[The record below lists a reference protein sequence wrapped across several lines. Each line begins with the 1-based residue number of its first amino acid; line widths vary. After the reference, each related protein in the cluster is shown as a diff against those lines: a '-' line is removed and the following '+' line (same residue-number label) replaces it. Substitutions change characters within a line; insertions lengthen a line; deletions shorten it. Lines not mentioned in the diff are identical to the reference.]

1 MEEVRANDPL
11 DWGKCPCDQSEE
23 LLLAPD
29 RPLVSDFLRL
39 FRITVEIARGFLS
52 FRKLG
57 PCVTVYGSARFKEEN
72 GYYQATHKLGFELVK
87 AGFSVVTGGGP
98 GLMEA
103 ANRGAKEACGNS
115 IGCNIVLPEEQNPN
129 PYLDKFLEFRYF
141 FSRKLILAKY
151 SYAFVATPGGF
162 GTLDEM
168 FEIITLI
175 QTKKMKS
182 FPVVL
187 LGNEY
192 WSPLIEFI
200 KKTLLKK
207 GAISKSDLNL
217 FYVTDSPVDATSFI
231 KEIVTKEFG
240 LKYSRRKK

>member
-1 MEEVRANDPL
+1 MSAELEMESAE
-11 DWGKCPCDQSEE
+11 WGKCPCDKNEE
-23 LLLAPD
+23 FLLTPD
-29 RPLVSDFLRL
+29 RSLTSDILRL
-39 FRITVEIARGFLS
+39 LRITVEIAKGFLS

-72 GYYQATHKLGFELVK
+72 GYYQDTRKLGFELAK
-87 AGFSVVTGGGP
+87 AGFSVVTDGGP

-103 ANRGAKEACGNS
+103 ANRVAKEACGKS
-115 IGCNIVLPEEQNPN
+115 IGCNILLPKEQRPN

-168 FEIITLI
+168 FEVITLI
-175 QTKKMKS
+175 QTGKMKG

-187 LGNEY
+187 LGIEY
-192 WSPLIEFI
+192 WSPLIVFI
-200 KKTLLKK
+200 NETLLKK
-207 GAISKSDLNL
+207 RAIIKSDLEL
-217 FYVTDSPVDATSFI
+217 FHVTDAPTEAVSFI
-231 KEIVTKEFG
+231 KKVVTKEFG
-240 LKYSRRKK
+240 LKYSVRQK